1 MSLTDEL
8 MDMGL
13 EPEEQREARARQRTE
28 SQLTAVMI
36 LLPWVAWMMTLT
48 ALMLVVLRE

>member
-13 EPEEQREARARQRTE
+13 DPGEREARARQRTQ
-28 SQLTAVMI
+28 SRLTAVMV
-36 LLPWVAWMMTLT
+36 LLPWIAWMVTLT